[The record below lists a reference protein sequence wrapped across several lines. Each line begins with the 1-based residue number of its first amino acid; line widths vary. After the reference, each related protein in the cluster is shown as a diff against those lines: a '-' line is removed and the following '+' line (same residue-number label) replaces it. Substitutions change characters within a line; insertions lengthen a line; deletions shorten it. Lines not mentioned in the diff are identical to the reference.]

1 MQLAS
6 HELHDLTELTMGCY
20 NTIGC
25 MASFIQQAQDP
36 EPSCTNAIMWMKSVF
51 YIRRRTF

>member
-36 EPSCTNAIMWMKSVF
+36 ELKDMLTRQFPYT
-51 YIRRRTF
+51 